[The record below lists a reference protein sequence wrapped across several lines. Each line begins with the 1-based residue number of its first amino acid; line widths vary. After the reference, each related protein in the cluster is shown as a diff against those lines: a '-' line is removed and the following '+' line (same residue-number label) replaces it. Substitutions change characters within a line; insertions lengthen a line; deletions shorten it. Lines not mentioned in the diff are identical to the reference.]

1 MIVTGD
7 HMKII
12 GFGTFVF
19 VVCAAIAAMTSDW
32 RWLNRQQPDVQ
43 QEVVRRAKF
52 LQDFDHVPTG
62 TLIALHKEAVLM
74 VALLGQLVDACR
86 KPYNPSMFLNIGVV
100 ARSRVV
106 AQDHPEYPHMLGLYY
121 SKICK

>member
-19 VVCAAIAAMTSDW
+19 VVCAAIVAMTSDW

-52 LQDFDHVPTG
+52 LQNFDHVPTG
-62 TLIALHKEAVLM
+62 TLIATSEKGVLM
-74 VALLGQLVDACR
+74 VALPGQLVDACR
-86 KPYNPSMFLNIGVV
+86 QAYNPKMFLNIGVV
-100 ARSRVV
+100 ARSRVF
-106 AQDHPEYPHMLGLYY
+106 APGHPEHPYVLGKYY
-121 SKICK
+121 SQICK